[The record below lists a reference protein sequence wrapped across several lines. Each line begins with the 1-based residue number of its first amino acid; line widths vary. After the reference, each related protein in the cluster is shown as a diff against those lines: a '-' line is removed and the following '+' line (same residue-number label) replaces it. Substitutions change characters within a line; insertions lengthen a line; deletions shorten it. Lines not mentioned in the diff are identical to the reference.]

1 MDLDLPLIFVSL
13 VFFTGVVWL
22 IDALFF
28 AKKRGEKS
36 EPVLVEYSKS
46 FFPILAV
53 VFVLRS
59 FIAEPFQIPSSSM
72 EPTLDVGDFILVNK
86 FSYGLRA
93 PILGNTLVEIGQPER
108 GDVMVFFPPNDKRYF
123 IKRVIGLPGD
133 KVAVKDGML
142 YLNGELQAQELVMGY
157 PVQAPQLLETKETLA
172 GKTHLMR
179 RMVQPG
185 PYSVSFEAVVP
196 EGHYFM
202 MGDNRDNS
210 RDSRA
215 WGFVP
220 EKNIV
225 GKAVYKWMFW
235 KEFFSIP
242 SFSRVGPIN

>member
-1 MDLDLPLIFVSL
+1 MELDLPLIFAVL
-13 VFFTGVVWL
+13 VLFTGIVWL
-22 IDALFF
+22 VDSLLF
-28 AKKRGEKS
+28 KKARAGDD
-36 EPVLVEYSKS
+36 PIIVEYSKS

-59 FIAEPFQIPSSSM
+59 FLAEPFQIPSSSM

-86 FSYGLRA
+86 YAYGLRA
-93 PILGNTLVEIGQPER
+93 PVFGDTLVEIGRPER

-133 KVAVKDGML
+133 RVQVKNGLL
-142 YLNGELQAQELVMGY
+142 YINGELQKQDVVMGY
-157 PVQAPQLLETKETLA
+157 PVNAPQILETREQL
-172 GKTHLMR
+172 GEKTHLMR
-179 RMVQPG
+179 RLVNPG
-185 PYSVSFEAVVP
+185 PYSLDFNAVVP

-235 KEFFSIP
+235 NEFFSIP
-242 SFSRVGPIN
+242 SFSRVGPIE